1 MTSPEVSQEER
12 LLQEFLAA
20 VHSTAPTGLPS
31 LVDSYAVRL
40 GARKVVIH
48 LVDLQQRQL
57 TPLSGGEQLDVDR
70 SLAGRSYRA
79 LDLRVEAT
87 ADGVL
92 VIWLP
97 LVDGVERLGVIGVH
111 MDSLDTTLLER
122 CRALASILAM
132 VITSKRAFSDRLV
145 QRARSGTM
153 TLPAEMVRA
162 LLPPRTI
169 GNEWAVS
176 TAVLEPAYELGGDA
190 FDHSLTESTLHA
202 VILDAMGHNLAS
214 GLTTA
219 IAMAGFRSSR
229 RNDAGLQECVD
240 TVDDVLAEWLPDQ
253 FCTGIAIRLDLPSGV
268 LSWVNCGHPP
278 PLLIRDQ
285 QVLDQALEHP
295 GEPPL
300 GMPAKLAGTPRE
312 IHRITL
318 EPGDRVLLYTDG
330 VTEARIADG
339 AEFGLSGFTGSIIRA
354 TSAGEL
360 ASEALR
366 QLIHSIL
373 ERQSDTLRDDATI
386 LLIEWRPPARPGP
399 GPAEREGRDKGHA
412 DGWKG
417 DGATEDHGH

>member
-1 MTSPEVSQEER
+1 M
-12 LLQEFLAA
+12 
-20 VHSTAPTGLPS
+20 
-31 LVDSYAVRL
+31 
-40 GARKVVIH
+40 
-48 LVDLQQRQL
+48 
-57 TPLSGGEQLDVDR
+57 
-70 SLAGRSYRA
+70 
-79 LDLRVEAT
+79 EAT
-87 ADGVL
+87 ADGAL
-92 VIWLP
+92 TAWLP

-111 MDSLDTTLLER
+111 TDSLDSTLLDR

-132 VITSKRAFSDRLV
+132 VISSKRTFSDRLV

-219 IAMAGFRSSR
+219 IAMAGFRSAR
-229 RNDAGLQECVD
+229 RNEAGLQECVD
-240 TVDDVLAEWLPDQ
+240 TVDEVLAEWLPDQ
-253 FCTGIAIRLDLPSGV
+253 FCTGIAVRLDLLSGV
-268 LSWVNCGHPP
+268 LDWVNCGHPP

-285 QVLDQALEHP
+285 QVLDHALEYP
-295 GEPPL
+295 GEPPM
-300 GMPAKLAGTPRE
+300 GAPAKLAGTPRE
-312 IHRITL
+312 VHQVTL

-330 VTEARIADG
+330 VTEARIDDG
-339 AEFGLSGFTGSIIRA
+339 HEFGLTGFTGSIIRA
-354 TSAGEL
+354 TSAGAL

-386 LLIEWRPPARPGP
+386 LLIEWRPPVQPGS
-399 GPAEREGRDKGHA
+399 GPAESAAGHRHAADVGKHAEVWKA
-412 DGWKG
+412 DGAAEG
-417 DGATEDHGH
+417 LQGTRED

>member
-1 MTSPEVSQEER
+1 MSVPGVGQGER

-20 VHSTAPTGLPS
+20 VHITEPTGLPS
-31 LVDSYAVRL
+31 LVDSYAV
-40 GARKVVIH
+40 GVGVRKAVIY
-48 LVDLQQRQL
+48 LVDLQQRHL
-57 TPLSGGEQLDVDR
+57 TPLSGGEQLSVER
-70 SLAGRSYRA
+70 SRAGRAYRA
-79 LDLRVEAT
+79 LDLRMEAT

-92 VIWLP
+92 VAWLP
-97 LVDGVERLGVIGVH
+97 LVDGVERLGVMGVH
-111 MDSLDTTLLER
+111 MDSLDSALLDR

-153 TLPAEMVRA
+153 TLPAEMVRT

-169 GNEWAVS
+169 GNERAVS

-190 FDHSLTESTLHA
+190 FDHSLTESALHA

-229 RNDAGLQECVD
+229 RSDAGLRECVGA
-240 TVDDVLAEWLPDQ
+240 VDDALAAWLPDQ
-253 FCTGIAIRLDLPSGV
+253 FCTGIAVRLELSTGV
-268 LSWVNCGHPP
+268 LTWVNCGHPP

-285 QVLDQALEHP
+285 QVLDQALERA

-300 GMPAKLAGTPRE
+300 GMPAKLAGIARE
-312 IHRITL
+312 VHRTTL

-330 VTEARIADG
+330 VTEARIDDG
-339 AEFGLSGFTGSIIRA
+339 AEFGLTGFTGSIIRA

-373 ERQSDTLRDDATI
+373 ERQGDALRDDATI
-386 LLIEWRPPARPGP
+386 LLIEWRPPAQPGP
-399 GPAEREGRDKGHA
+399 GTVEGESGHQDLAAVREA
-412 DGWKG
+412 G
-417 DGATEDHGH
+417 DAS